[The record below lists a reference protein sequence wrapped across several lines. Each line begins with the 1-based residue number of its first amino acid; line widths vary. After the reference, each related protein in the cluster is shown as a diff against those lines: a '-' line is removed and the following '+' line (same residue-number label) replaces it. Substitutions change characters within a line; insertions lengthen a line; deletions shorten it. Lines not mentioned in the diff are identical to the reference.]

1 VSFSFFKVSLKRK
14 KRIQNTIDFSFD
26 VGSNKDNSKAILESS
41 SIKLTRADGFI
52 ISFLNFNHKL
62 MADYNA
68 SKSN

>member
-1 VSFSFFKVSLKRK
+1 VSFSFFKVFLKRK
-14 KRIQNTIDFSFD
+14 KISFD

-41 SIKLTRADGFI
+41 LIKLTRADGFI

-62 MADYNA
+62 MADCNA